1 MPRRSSQ
8 PSQRE
13 LAPGC
18 FSPDVSELLHLLAEE
33 NVHYLI
39 VGGEAVIFHGYA
51 RFTGDV
57 DIFYD
62 GNKSNAEAVYRALH
76 RFWNGDIPMIKD
88 AGEFMVP
95 GVVIQFGRPPHRI
108 DFLNQIDGV
117 AFSKAWASR
126 VEARLFYK
134 QEALTIP
141 YINLE
146 CLLENKHASGRSKDR
161 DDIEFLSGG

>member
-8 PSQRE
+8 SSPRE

-18 FSPDVSELLHLLAEE
+18 FSPDVKEMLRLLAEE
-33 NVHYLI
+33 NAQYLI

-62 GNKSNAEAVYRALH
+62 GKKSNAEAVYRALH
-76 RFWNGDIPMIKD
+76 RFWDGDIPEVKD
-88 AGEFMVP
+88 AGEFMIP
-95 GVVIQFGRPPHRI
+95 GIVIQFGRPPHRI

-117 AFSKAWASR
+117 VFSKAWESR
-126 VEARLFYK
+126 IEAHLPCGRG
-134 QEALTIP
+134 ALSVP

-146 CLLENKHASGRSKDR
+146 CLLENKRASGRSKDR
-161 DDIEFLSGG
+161 DDIEFLSGS